1 MMEGAQYPSLLP
13 KNATV
18 LELAVE
24 ACFRLGF
31 DDLGAYAE
39 RLRTLWDPYTCP
51 ASELPLLA
59 WALSVDVYEDWW
71 PESRK
76 RRVVAESRNYH
87 STKTTDAG
95 IRTALGYR
103 DATLVRVNKPRQ
115 GFFADV
121 PVSQTDESAWLA
133 GLPEIRIYDPAPV
146 KLARRPWGFAGVNLF
161 ARGDARLSKTA
172 VLIKDGV
179 ETALR
184 VVPLGDPTQQGE
196 RIVLPVKKVPA
207 TVSGRPSKVFFVAPV
222 DVGLGTLAI
231 RTGTG
236 DDFTRPL
243 VTPGDVGSFVQSRR
257 RQVDGVKVPFT
268 ASGRGG
274 GRFVAPSVVA
284 RGYLSL
290 SFSDNAGRRAA
301 RKPLNVVGKSRVMRD
316 AYTANFLVDWRRT
329 KPRSRMPSMTKVAA
343 RSEPLVLSLMSAV
356 MDAKATRDVD
366 TISFGVTRRVNYSDL
381 RSLKAG
387 TTYGDRRGN

>member
-1 MMEGAQYPSLLP
+1 VTGALYPSLLP
-13 KNATV
+13 NNSTA
-18 LELAVE
+18 LELSIE
-24 ACFRLGF
+24 AGFRLQF
-31 DDLGAYAE
+31 DDLSQYAE
-39 RLRTLWDPYTCP
+39 RPRTLWDPYTCP

-76 RRVVAESRNYH
+76 RHVVAESRQYH

-121 PVSQTDESAWLA
+121 AVSQSDEAAWLA

-146 KLARRPWGFAGVNLF
+146 RLSRRPWGFAGVNLF
-161 ARGDARLSKTA
+161 ARGDARLSRTA

-179 ETALR
+179 ETQLR

-196 RIVLPVKKVPA
+196 RIVLPVRRVPA
-207 TVSGRPSKVFFVAPV
+207 TVVGRASPVFVVAPV
-222 DVGLGTLAI
+222 DIGVNTLVV
-231 RTGTG
+231 RTGSG

-243 VTPGDVGSFVQSRR
+243 VTPGDTGSFVQSRR
-257 RQVDGVKVPFT
+257 RQVDGTVVPFT
-268 ASGRGG
+268 AAGRGG
-274 GRFVAPSVVA
+274 KRFVAPSTVS

-290 SFSDNAGRRAA
+290 SFSDSPGRRAA
-301 RKPLNVVGKSRVMRD
+301 RKPLNVVGKSRVMRNPF
-316 AYTANFLVDWRRT
+316 TANFLVDWRKT
-329 KPRSRMPSMTKVAA
+329 KPKSRMPSMTRVSPS
-343 RSEPLVLSLMSAV
+343 SEPLVLSLMSAV
-356 MDAKATRDVD
+356 MDAKAARDGD
-366 TISFGVTRRVNYSDL
+366 TITLSSTRSINYSDI

-387 TTYGDRRGN
+387 TKYGDRRGN